1 MDEIEITALFPAI
14 PVLANIVLLA
24 ARFAVTT
31 LLIFK
36 FVSLVSVTAGN
47 VTVYV
52 EVFGTE
58 AIVCVLLYLFPSVPD
73 VEPDTTIFWPA
84 TKPWEL
90 WVNVAVYTAGDPALP
105 TDTLAWE
112 RSPIPVTLKSEL

>member
-58 AIVCVLLYLFPSVPD
+58 TIVCVLLYLFPSVPD
-73 VEPDTTIFWPA
+73 VEPDTTIF
-84 TKPWEL
+84 
-90 WVNVAVYTAGDPALP
+90 
-105 TDTLAWE
+105 
-112 RSPIPVTLKSEL
+112 